1 MTTTNDLKKGVRL
14 ELDGDP
20 FVVIDVARQTPS
32 ARGAGTLVKVKMRNI
47 RTKQQVNKT
56 FKAGERVKDPDF
68 EIRPC
73 QYLYDDGGSNFVFMD
88 TESYE
93 QFELPRA
100 AIETELG
107 FMRPEDEVRALVFDG
122 ACIGIEV
129 PNTVTLTITQCD
141 PGVRGDTV
149 NNVTKPAT
157 LETGLEIQVPL
168 FVENGTA
175 VVVDTRDSRYIK
187 RA

>member
-1 MTTTNDLKKGVRL
+1 MTTTNDLKKGVRI
-14 ELDGDP
+14 EIEGDP
-20 FVVIDVARQTPS
+20 YIVTDVARQTPS

-47 RTKQQVNKT
+47 RTKQHVQKT

-73 QYLYDDGGSNFVFMD
+73 QYLYDDGNKFTFMD
-88 TESYE
+88 IESFE
-93 QFELPRA
+93 QFDLTRD
-100 AIETELG
+100 AIEDELG
-107 FMRPEDEVRALVFDG
+107 FMRPEDEVRALFFDG
-122 ACIGIEV
+122 ACIGVEV

-149 NNVTKPAT
+149 NNVTKPAI
-157 LETGLEIQVPL
+157 LETGIEIQVPL
-168 FVENGTA
+168 FVEAGTA
-175 VVVDTRDSRYIK
+175 VVVDTRDCRYVK

>member
-1 MTTTNDLKKGVRL
+1 MTTTNDLKKGVRI
-14 ELDGDP
+14 EMDGDP
-20 FVVIDVARQTPS
+20 FVIIDVARQTPS

-47 RTKQQVNKT
+47 RTKQQINKS

-73 QYLYDDGGSNFVFMD
+73 QYLYDDGGSNYFFMD
-88 TESYE
+88 TESFE
-93 QFELPRA
+93 QFELSRE

-107 FMRPEDEVRALVFDG
+107 FIRPEDEVRALFFDG
-122 ACIGIEV
+122 ACLGIEV
-129 PNTVTLTITQCD
+129 PNTVTLLITQCD

-149 NNVTKPAT
+149 NNVTKPAL

-168 FVENGTA
+168 FVEEGIK
-175 VVVDTRDSRYIK
+175 VVVDTRDCRYIK

>member
-14 ELDGDP
+14 ELDGEP
-20 FVVIDVARQTPS
+20 FVVIDVTRQTPS

-47 RTKQQVNKT
+47 RTKQQLQKT
-56 FKAGERVKDPDF
+56 FKAGERVKEPDF

-73 QYLYDDGGSNFVFMD
+73 QYLYDDGGSNFTFMD
-88 TESYE
+88 NESYE
-93 QFELPRA
+93 QFELPRE

-107 FMRPEDEVRALVFDG
+107 FIRPEDEVRALFFDG
-122 ACIGIEV
+122 GCIGIEV
-129 PNTVTLTITQCD
+129 PNTVTLKIQRCD

-149 NNVTKPAT
+149 NNVTKPAL

-168 FVENGTA
+168 FVEEGTHI
-175 VVVDTRDSRYIK
+175 VVDTRDTRYIK